1 MKATFPIAL
10 ICFALGFVTAWLMRS
25 PSSGT
30 TTSST
35 PSPSAQQGVTPQT
48 TASKAS
54 QDSVAASRSARKPGA
69 EAESEEAKSQAKA
82 MTFDTQDTVKK
93 MFEKKDKALLD
104 KLARELNLSPE
115 QLEKLSATL
124 KARREKLATF
134 DFNESDNTKEINDL
148 LSSKA
153 LDEQVLAGL
162 TEEQKTAFTEMRQK
176 ERQAKIDSNTLKSL
190 GQVTEIVS
198 LNDEQRAAVY
208 NVLSTAETER
218 WDKQQNSA
226 NYESMLMEGMG
237 MESND
242 EFSLHS
248 VMMDPELQEKMKDM
262 GDSEETQKIVAQAMR
277 EALNKKI
284 DAKVNLLAPIL
295 TPEQSTQYREQLLQ
309 KVDSMMGIMSN
320 SEIIETE

>member
-1 MKATFPIAL
+1 M
-10 ICFALGFVTAWLMRS
+10 
-25 PSSGT
+25 
-30 TTSST
+30 
-35 PSPSAQQGVTPQT
+35 PQT
-48 TASKAS
+48 IASKAS

-82 MTFDTQDTVKK
+82 MTFDTQDMVKK

-134 DFNESDNTKEINDL
+134 DFNESDHTKEINDL

-162 TEEQKTAFTEMRQK
+162 TDEQKTAFIEMRQK

-248 VMMDPELQEKMKDM
+248 VMMDPELQEKMKDV
-262 GDSEETQKIVAQAMR
+262 GDSKETQKIVAQAMR